1 MSQNIKNYYLP
12 GASFWPLIASIALFL
27 MASGFAMSL
36 QHEALPAV
44 AEKGTYVLIAGGLVL
59 AYLLFGWFS
68 EVIGESISKYYNK
81 QVDRSFRQGMGWFIF
96 SEVMFFAG
104 FFGALFYIRNV
115 SLDWIEAGNYFQGFV
130 ATWPTAGPSWPLEG
144 TATKVIELLDPW
156 HLPAIN
162 TLILLTSGATLTWAH
177 WGLMKD
183 NRKQT
188 IIGLA
193 LTVALGIAFLYLQAH
208 EYAEATFTMAGSGV
222 YGSTFYMLT
231 GFHGLHVTMG
241 TIMLAIILFRVLK
254 GHFDSHD
261 HFGFEAVAWY
271 WHFVDVVWLLLF
283 VFVYWL

>member
-12 GASFWPLIASIALFL
+12 GASLWPLIASIALFI
-27 MASGFAMSL
+27 MAAGFAM
-36 QHEALPAV
+36 ALNGIAS
-44 AEKGTYVLIAGGLVL
+44 GQYILIAGGLVL
-59 AYLLFGWFS
+59 AYLFYGWFA
-68 EVIGESISKYYNK
+68 EVIKESVSGFYNK
-81 QVDRSFRQGMGWFIF
+81 QVDRSFRWSMGWFIF

-104 FFGALFYIRNV
+104 FFGALFYIRNF
-115 SLDWIEAGNYFQGFV
+115 SLDWIEAGKVWPDFV
-130 ATWPTAGPSWPLEG
+130 AAWPTAGPAATSVLEG
-144 TATKVIELLDPW
+144 MGPW
-156 HLPAIN
+156 GLPAIN
-162 TLILLTSGATLTWAH
+162 TLILLTSGATLTYAH

-183 NRKQT
+183 NRKQI
-188 IIGLA
+188 IIGLI
-193 LTVALGIAFLYLQAH
+193 LTIALGAIFLYLQAH
-208 EYAEATFTMAGSGV
+208 EYAEAAFTMAGSGI

-254 GHFDSHD
+254 GHFSSHD